1 MLPLRSANP
10 HPEVTDLAYLF
21 DHVFGLGVPAGPEPL
36 LQEPARACDIIFYNA
51 LSTSS
56 PYSPGRILP

>member
-36 LQEPARACDIIFYNA
+36 L
-51 LSTSS
+51 
-56 PYSPGRILP
+56 